1 VSAYKMSLAIEIPL
15 CWALLFPPAFASQ
28 MLPQPGKLVINS
40 EPTGATITINGKITN
55 QPTNATFIVS
65 PGTYTV
71 SVAGEAGKPNCPG
84 ITITVSA
91 GQTQVRVCSGTGW
104 GPSQ

>member
-1 VSAYKMSLAIEIPL
+1 MSLAIEIPL
-15 CWALLFPPAFASQ
+15 CWALLFPPAFAAQ
-28 MLPQPGKLVINS
+28 MPPQPGKLVINS

-55 QPTNATFIVS
+55 QPTNATFVVS

-71 SVAGEAGKPNCPG
+71 SVASEAGKLNCPG
-84 ITITVSA
+84 IPITVTA

-104 GPSQ
+104 APPQ